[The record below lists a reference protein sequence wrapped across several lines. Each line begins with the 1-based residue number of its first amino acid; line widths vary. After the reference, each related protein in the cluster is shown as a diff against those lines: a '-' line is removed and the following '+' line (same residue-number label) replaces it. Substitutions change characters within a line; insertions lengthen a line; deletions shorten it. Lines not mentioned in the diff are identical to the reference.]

1 MNIDWLDISA
11 TLGLCAMFFLTF
23 NLLLGIIISTP
34 YRRSALWN
42 RLPYFLKKVSLVWLH
57 NWTAYTALSVA
68 LTHPLLLLAAKA
80 TKFGVADVLL
90 PFHAPQQQLWVSAG
104 VLALY
109 ALILVII
116 TTQKVIK
123 QKMSF
128 RTWKNVHLI
137 SYGTALL
144 FLIHG
149 LMMDPELKDRPPDLL
164 DGEKLLCE
172 VCILVLLAAVIARY
186 AYFLKHRKQKNSV

>member
-11 TLGLCAMFFLTF
+11 TMGLCAMLFLTF

-42 RLPYFLKKVSLVWLH
+42 RLPYFIKGTSLIWLH

-68 LTHPLLLLAAKA
+68 LIHPLLLLAAKA
-80 TKFGVADVLL
+80 TKFGITDILL
-90 PFHAPQQQLWVSAG
+90 PFHAPKQQLWVSAG
-104 VLALY
+104 VLSLY

-116 TTQKVIK
+116 TTQKAVK
-123 QKMSF
+123 RKMGF
-128 RTWKNVHLI
+128 RAWKNIHLI

-149 LMMDPELKDRPPDLL
+149 LVMDPELKDRSPDWF
-164 DGEKLLCE
+164 DGEKVLCE
-172 VCILVLLAAVIARY
+172 VCILVLLLATIARY
-186 AYFLKHRKQKNSV
+186 AYFLKNRRQKNST